1 MSTTVL
7 KYLVSR
13 LTSPGRY
20 AAAGGYFAAELKGQ
34 KNEALE
40 PTR

>member
-20 AAAGGYFAAELKGQ
+20 AAAGGYFAAKLEGQ
-34 KNEALE
+34 KDEALK
-40 PTR
+40 PTQ